1 MISLRFICC
10 PCWHAGWAIKHR
22 NSSTMEHCGVLSVYG
37 SHEKAHLLFDH
48 KANYTTAYAGGERCK
63 QFSPWWGNI
72 PRCRREDHRMKGDTG
87 RLRLAG
93 QDVVNRS
100 ELLLSPMWKRVDFG
114 ILMRQPVA
122 VRGRRNMER
131 EGQRPWGNSSTD

>member
-1 MISLRFICC
+1 
-10 PCWHAGWAIKHR
+10 
-22 NSSTMEHCGVLSVYG
+22 
-37 SHEKAHLLFDH
+37 
-48 KANYTTAYAGGERCK
+48 
-63 QFSPWWGNI
+63 
-72 PRCRREDHRMKGDTG
+72 MKGDTG